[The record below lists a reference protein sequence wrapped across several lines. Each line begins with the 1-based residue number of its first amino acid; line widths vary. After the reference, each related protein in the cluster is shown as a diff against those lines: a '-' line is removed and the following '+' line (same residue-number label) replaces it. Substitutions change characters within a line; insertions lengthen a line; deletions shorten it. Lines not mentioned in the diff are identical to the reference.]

1 MVSCV
6 GALHGIHTFF
16 LSLGKSLKFM
26 TLIEINNP
34 EFSAEIK
41 LKCLEI
47 AAKYAHGK
55 DDIIDFAKQLIKVC
69 LTEADIAKNKG

>member
-1 MVSCV
+1 
-6 GALHGIHTFF
+6 
-16 LSLGKSLKFM
+16 M